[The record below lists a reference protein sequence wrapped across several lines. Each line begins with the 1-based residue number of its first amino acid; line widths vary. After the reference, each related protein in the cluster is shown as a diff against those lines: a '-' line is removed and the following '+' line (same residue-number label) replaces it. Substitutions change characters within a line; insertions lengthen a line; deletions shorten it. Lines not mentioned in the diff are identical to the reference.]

1 MAIDIKIVDGDG
13 SGNRAKVND
22 AGYIFTQNSNL
33 PPVDNREQQLLYRQF
48 LTLNGDGTTTDMI
61 VDGSTT
67 PQLFTINAIPDKD
80 IFITSLSI
88 LIQGNNLDLGNDFA
102 GGVALTNGVRMYY
115 EDQNGEVNI
124 GSGLT
129 TNFSFTRLCQGN
141 MPFGD
146 NTTAFIKTDGTPA
159 IFPTLNF
166 KKVFGFTSGLRLLRN
181 TTNKLVLEVN
191 DNLPGTVGATP
202 AFTIIANGFELK

>member
-1 MAIDIKIVDGDG
+1 
-13 SGNRAKVND
+13 
-22 AGYIFTQNSNL
+22 
-33 PPVDNREQQLLYRQF
+33 
-48 LTLNGDGTTTDMI
+48 MI

-67 PQLFTINAIPDKD
+67 PQLFTINAIPEKD

-88 LIQGNNLDLGNDFA
+88 LIQGNNLDLGNNFA

-124 GSGLT
+124 GTDLT
-129 TNFSFTRLCQGN
+129 TNFSFTRLCQGQ

-191 DNLPGTVGATP
+191 DDLPGTVGATP

>member
-1 MAIDIKIVDGDG
+1 MSIDIKIIDGNG

-22 AGYIFTQNSNL
+22 GGYIFTQNSNL

-67 PQLFTINAIPDKD
+67 PQLFTINAIPNKD

-88 LIQGNNLDLGNDFA
+88 LIQGGGLSLGDNFA

-124 GSGLT
+124 GTNLT
-129 TNFSFTRLCQGN
+129 TNFTFTRLCQGN
-141 MPFGD
+141 IPFG
-146 NTTAFIKTDGTPA
+146 NSTTAFIKTDGTPA

-191 DNLPGTVGATP
+191 DNLPVTVGASP
-202 AFTIIANGFELK
+202 SFTIIANGFELK

>member
-1 MAIDIKIVDGDG
+1 MSRNSNIIDGEG
-13 SGNRAKVND
+13 SGKYIKVND
-22 AGYIFTQNSNL
+22 AGYILTQNSIV
-33 PPVDNREQQLLYRQF
+33 PPNDSRDLQIIYRKF
-48 LTLNGDGTTTDMI
+48 LTLNADGTTTEML

-67 PQLFTINAIPDKD
+67 PQKFYISAIPNKD

-88 LIQGNNLDLGNDFA
+88 IIQGGGLSLGDNFA

-124 GSGLT
+124 GTDLT

-141 MPFGD
+141 TPFGD
-146 NTTAFIKTDGTPA
+146 NANAFIKTDGTPA

-191 DNLPGTVGATP
+191 DNLPGTVGASP

>member
-88 LIQGNNLDLGNDFA
+88 LIQGGGLSLGDNFA

-124 GSGLT
+124 GTDLT

-141 MPFGD
+141 TPFGD
-146 NTTAFIKTDGTPA
+146 NANAFIKTDGTPA

-181 TTNKLVLEVN
+181 TTNRLVLEVN
-191 DNLPGTVGATP
+191 DDLPGTVGASP

>member
-1 MAIDIKIVDGDG
+1 MAIDIKIVDGAG

-22 AGYIFTQNSNL
+22 GGYIFTQNSNL

-124 GSGLT
+124 GTDLT
-129 TNFSFTRLCQGN
+129 TNFDFTRLCQGN

-146 NTTAFIKTDGTPA
+146 NATAFIKTDGTTA

-166 KKVFGFTSGLRLLRN
+166 KKVFGFTYGLRLLRN
-181 TTNKLVLEVN
+181 TTNRLVLEVN
-191 DNLPGTVGATP
+191 DDLPGTVGATP

>member
-1 MAIDIKIVDGDG
+1 MAIDIKIVDGAG

-22 AGYIFTQNSNL
+22 GGYILTQNSNL
-33 PPVDNREQQLLYRQF
+33 PPVDTREQQLLYRQF

-67 PQLFTINAIPDKD
+67 PQLFTINAIPEKD

-88 LIQGNNLDLGNDFA
+88 LIQGNNLDLGNNFA

-124 GSGLT
+124 GTDLT

-159 IFPTLNF
+159 IFPTLNLKRF
-166 KKVFGFTSGLRLLRN
+166 LDLP
-181 TTNKLVLEVN
+181 LV
-191 DNLPGTVGATP
+191 
-202 AFTIIANGFELK
+202 